1 MPHHFIDV
9 AVWKRYK
16 HWASNQMS
24 VDRYPRRARGRP
36 AAKEPKEGVEGLDI
50 SMLMVVPAK

>member
-16 HWASNQMS
+16 HWASNQIS
-24 VDRYPRRARGRP
+24 VDRYPRRARGEAGGKGAQGGRGGSGRLH
-36 AAKEPKEGVEGLDI
+36 ADGGAG
-50 SMLMVVPAK
+50 

>member
-24 VDRYPRRARGRP
+24 VDRYPRRAPGEAGGKGAQGGRGGSGRLH
-36 AAKEPKEGVEGLDI
+36 ADGGAG
-50 SMLMVVPAK
+50 